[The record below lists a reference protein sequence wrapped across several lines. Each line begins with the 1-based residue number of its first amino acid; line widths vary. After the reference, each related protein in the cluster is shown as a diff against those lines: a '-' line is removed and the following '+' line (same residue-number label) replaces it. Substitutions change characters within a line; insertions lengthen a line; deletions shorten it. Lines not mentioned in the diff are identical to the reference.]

1 MKVLFKISV
10 VIFLGVAMTISGC
23 TPQEAETVE
32 SNISEQSDVQI
43 LRTTVEST
51 TGVEK
56 FTATLAVDGMGCAMA
71 CGSKISGALAGLD
84 GVVKTDIDFKGA
96 GESNSVIVEYDA
108 SKVSESSMI
117 DAVNELKGGHYE
129 VKSVAVIHHKP
140 AGETPA
146 ANEDSKKEKVS
157 AIAPKLQY
165 ELPNIFSVFSRL
177 F

>member
-1 MKVLFKISV
+1 MKALFNIPAIAFISATMA
-10 VIFLGVAMTISGC
+10 IGGC

-32 SNISEQSDVQI
+32 RNISEQTDVQI
-43 LRTTVEST
+43 LRTTVETT
-51 TGVEK
+51 TGAEK

-108 SKVSESSMI
+108 GKVSEISMI
-117 DAVNELKGGHYE
+117 DAVNGLKGGHYE
-129 VKSVAVIHHKP
+129 VRSVAVTHHKP
-140 AGETPA
+140 AGDTPA
-146 ANEDSKKEKVS
+146 ASEDSKKQKVS

-165 ELPNIFSVFSRL
+165 EIPNIFSVFSRL